1 MWLIKPKAALYNAAA
16 YIAGAVV
23 VGSFLALIAAW
34 VIFQWQGVQKPACP
48 CSTAFSTFY
57 EQRIVACKIGARE
70 PELEEGCFR

>member
-34 VIFQWQGVQKPACP
+34 VIFQWQECREAGM
-48 CSTAFSTFY
+48 SMFY
-57 EQRIVACKIGARE
+57 CIQHV
-70 PELEEGCFR
+70 L